1 MSGPTPRLRRAF
13 IGAAIVVAACTAS
26 PALPTST
33 PPTETAGA
41 EVGNLPPGCEPIA
54 LRSPAGEAVD
64 LTGIWIQDENEGRQP
79 SKWWI
84 RTLGDC
90 IWGTG
95 LYETYTE
102 DEFLSRSDSVQ
113 VLQGRVGN
121 DFVIEGTIV
130 LLGPHPAFA
139 VLQYHADVRI
149 QIDIDADGGIT
160 LREDRLPGLQGPRCP
175 DPVGYC
181 PAPLLLRPAD

>member
-1 MSGPTPRLRRAF
+1 MAAQTPWLRRAL
-13 IGAAIVVAACTAS
+13 IATACVVAACTPS
-26 PALPTST
+26 PAAPTSP
-33 PPTETAGA
+33 PPTESLPA
-41 EVGNLPPGCEPIA
+41 EVSNLPPGCDPID
-54 LRSPAGEAVD
+54 LRSTTGEPVE
-64 LTGIWIQDENEGRQP
+64 LTGIWIQDQEGGRQP
-79 SKWWI
+79 SEWWI

-95 LYETYTE
+95 L
-102 DEFLSRSDSVQ
+102 DEASRPDSVQ
-113 VLQGRVGN
+113 ALQGRVGN

-130 LLGPHPAFA
+130 LLGIDPSQG
-139 VLQYHADVRI
+139 LQYHADVRI

-181 PAPLLLRPAD
+181 PLPLLLRPAG

>member
-1 MSGPTPRLRRAF
+1 
-13 IGAAIVVAACTAS
+13 
-26 PALPTST
+26 LP
-33 PPTETAGA
+33 A
-41 EVGNLPPGCEPIA
+41 EVSNLPPGCDPID
-54 LRSPAGEAVD
+54 LRSTTGEPVE
-64 LTGIWIQDENEGRQP
+64 LTGIWIQDQEGGRQP
-79 SKWWI
+79 SEWWI

-95 LYETYTE
+95 L
-102 DEFLSRSDSVQ
+102 DEASRPDSVQ
-113 VLQGRVGN
+113 ALQGRVGN

-130 LLGPHPAFA
+130 LLGIDPSQG
-139 VLQYHADVRI
+139 LQYHADVRI

-181 PAPLLLRPAD
+181 PLPLLLRPAG